1 MEEHQKEEHGY
12 ICSVCQHKCAEWSS
26 LKDHTLMEHGGYLTS
41 ESNAGLSVFLNE
53 RFRNFVENILASAIY
68 NFLGI
73 RSVWFKGLD
82 SLLF

>member
-1 MEEHQKEEHGY
+1 
-12 ICSVCQHKCAEWSS
+12 
-26 LKDHTLMEHGGYLTS
+26 MEHGGYLTS